1 MKFLGFIE
9 ENHICFRLCSYFM
22 VSVLSATSY
31 YRGGFSLC
39 LDDRAMRVMV
49 PGGST
54 FHLESVTIHPCWNL
68 MVPDVLDDCWKSY
81 KLHSFRFLVEEG
93 VMFSAVIPPV

>member
-22 VSVLSATSY
+22 ASVLSATSY

-39 LDDRAMRVMV
+39 LDGSAMRVMV

-68 MVPDVLDDCWKSY
+68 MVPDVLDARLISRKFY
-81 KLHSFRFLVEEG
+81 SF
-93 VMFSAVIPPV
+93 